1 MQPLPPWRHLC
12 QSIWRGPLVER
23 KTGPGVN
30 AGSGAALFPG
40 YAVVSPSMSLA
51 KILRTS
57 EMVHASLE
65 VCLYPLST
73 GKSKS
78 RDRRLVDA
86 RVFEKHEQL

>member
-1 MQPLPPWRHLC
+1 MLSER
-12 QSIWRGPLVER
+12 LVLGLMR
-23 KTGPGVN
+23 
-30 AGSGAALFPG
+30 ARAALFPG
-40 YAVVSPSMSLA
+40 YAVAEAPQCPMA

-65 VCLYPLST
+65 VWLYPLST

-86 RVFEKHEQL
+86 RVFEKREQL

>member
-1 MQPLPPWRHLC
+1 
-12 QSIWRGPLVER
+12 
-23 KTGPGVN
+23 
-30 AGSGAALFPG
+30 
-40 YAVVSPSMSLA
+40 MSLA